1 MMAETVH
8 DRSGPGRDEHT
19 TVQLPTTVLNWGG
32 RWAIVASWL
41 AWLQARAG
49 VRSTTERR
57 EDLLTSP

>member
-8 DRSGPGRDEHT
+8 DRIGTGRDEHT
-19 TVQLPTTVLNWGG
+19 TVQLPTTVLNRAG

-49 VRSTTERR
+49 VQSATERH

>member
-19 TVQLPTTVLNWGG
+19 TVQLPTVVLNWGG
-32 RWAIVASWL
+32 LWAIVASWL